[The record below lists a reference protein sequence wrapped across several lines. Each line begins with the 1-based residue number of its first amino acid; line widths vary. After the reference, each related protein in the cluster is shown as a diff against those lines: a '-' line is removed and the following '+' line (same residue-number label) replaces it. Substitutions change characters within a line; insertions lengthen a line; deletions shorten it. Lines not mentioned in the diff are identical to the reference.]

1 MADQMASSKT
11 SFRVPPEMLSFAE
24 QSVEQAKKAF
34 DSVMTA
40 AKSAASAIEGQTVA
54 AQAGAKDMQR
64 KAVAFAEHN
73 VDASFDFATK
83 LLAAKDG
90 EEVMKLHADYVKT
103 QMQALGDQAR
113 ELGQT
118 AARAT
123 GSKLK
128 D

>member
-1 MADQMASSKT
+1 MADQRMASSKA
-11 SFRVPPEMLSFAE
+11 SFQVPPEMLQFAE
-24 QSVEQAKKAF
+24 QSVEQARKAF
-34 DSVMTA
+34 DNVMTA

-54 AQAGAKDMQR
+54 AQAGAKDVQR
-64 KAVAFAEHN
+64 KAVAFAERN
-73 VDASFDFATK
+73 VDASFDFATR

-90 EEVMKLHADYVKT
+90 EEMMKLHSDYVKA

-123 GSKLK
+123 GKLK